1 MKSLTL
7 LLLLSMPTVL
17 LQAHPWVSAYYA
29 GWQQG
34 YYPPSAIDFGAMT
47 HILHFS
53 VEPTSGGNISGA
65 GNGIDATSASQLITP
80 AHAAGVKVLITVGG
94 AGDDDGFINN
104 TTTANL
110 PIFVSNLVTFA
121 VNNGYDGI
129 DVDWED
135 ISNGT
140 RFDSFV
146 SALRAKMDAVKP
158 GMLLTC
164 AYQDGYEDIVAKVQS
179 SFNQINIMT
188 YDMSGAWQGWV
199 TWHNSPLYDG
209 GNRFPSS
216 GGLLPSADGF
226 VNNAVAAGIPLAK
239 LGTGTDFYGYRW
251 DGVSAPLQGWTS
263 TPNVTGNIAYSAL
276 KSSYSNN
283 AILWD
288 ANAGA
293 AYISITSPAQHF
305 ISLDAPITMQAKAN
319 FVKNK
324 GIGGVIIWEL
334 GGGYQSS
341 LPAGH
346 RDSLLQAVKLAFMT
360 TVLPIT
366 LSSFTATIAS
376 NHMVTLHWETTSE
389 TDVYGFDAQR
399 SADNATYQTI
409 GFVEGHGTSLEKHDY
424 SFVDS
429 LPPNGQLSYRIEE
442 VDNSGGHAYSDPI
455 SPTVTSV
462 NMGNVVAFELLQ
474 NYPNPF
480 NPSTVISGQWTV
492 DSYVR
497 LAVYDALGR
506 EVAVLANGRYPAGR
520 YSFTFDGANLASGL
534 YIYRLTAGTFSAVRK
549 MLLVR

>member
-7 LLLLSMPTVL
+7 LLLLSIPAGL

-65 GNGIDATSASQLITP
+65 GNGINATSASQLITP
-80 AHAAGVKVLITVGG
+80 AHAMGVKVLLTVGG
-94 AGDDDGFINN
+94 AGTDGGFINN
-104 TTTANL
+104 TTAATL
-110 PIFVSNLVTFA
+110 PTFVSNLVTFT

-146 SALRAKMDAVKP
+146 SALRAKMDSVRP

-164 AYQDGYEDIVAKVQS
+164 ACQNGYENIVAKVQS
-179 SFNQINIMT
+179 CFDQINIMT
-188 YDMSGAWQGWV
+188 YDMSGAWSGWV
-199 TWHNSPLYDG
+199 TWHNSPIYDG
-209 GNRFPSS
+209 GNRFPST
-216 GGLLPSADGF
+216 GGLLPSADGN
-226 VNNAVAAGIPLAK
+226 VNDAVAAGIPLAK
-239 LGTGTDFYGYRW
+239 LGIGTDFYGYRW
-251 DGVSAPLQGWTS
+251 DGVCAPLEGWTS
-263 TPNVTGNIAYSAL
+263 TPNVTGNIAYSSL
-276 KSSYSNN
+276 KSTYSTNP
-283 AILWD
+283 ILWD
-288 ANAGA
+288 ASAGA
-293 AYISITSPAQHF
+293 AYISITSPSQHF

-324 GIGGVIIWEL
+324 GIGGIIIWEL

-376 NHMVTLHWETTSE
+376 NHMVILNWETMSE
-389 TDVYGFDAQR
+389 TDVYGFDVQR
-399 SADNATYQTI
+399 SGDNLTYQTI
-409 GFVEGHGTSLEKHDY
+409 GFIEGHGTSLVKHDY

-429 LPPNGQLSYRIEE
+429 LPPIGQLIYRLEE
-442 VDNSGGHAYSDPI
+442 LDNSGGHTYSDPI
-455 SPTVTSV
+455 TPTVAGV
-462 NMGNVVAFELLQ
+462 QMGNVVACELLQ

-480 NPSTVISGQWTV
+480 NPTTTIRYSLPIRAHVLLTVYNALGQKVAELVNGDIDAGYHEVQFDGSNHASGVYFYRLQAG
-492 DSYVR
+492 SYVETKR
-497 LAVYDALGR
+497 L
-506 EVAVLANGRYPAGR
+506 
-520 YSFTFDGANLASGL
+520 
-534 YIYRLTAGTFSAVRK
+534 
-549 MLLVR
+549 LLMR

>member
-1 MKSLTL
+1 MKTLIL
-7 LLLLSMPTVL
+7 LLLLSIPAGL
-17 LQAHPWVSAYYA
+17 LQSRPWVSAYYA
-29 GWQQG
+29 GWQQS

-53 VEPTSGGNISGA
+53 VEPTSGGNISGT
-65 GNGIDATSASQLITP
+65 GNGINATTASQLITP
-80 AHAAGVKVLITVGG
+80 AHAAGVKVLLTIGG
-94 AGDDDGFINN
+94 AGTDGGFINN
-104 TTTANL
+104 TTAATL
-110 PIFVSNLVTFA
+110 PTFVSNLVTFA

-146 SALRAKMDAVKP
+146 SALRAKMDSVRP

-164 AYQDGYEDIVAKVQS
+164 AYQDGYENIVANVQS
-179 SFNQINIMT
+179 CFNQINIMT
-188 YDMSGAWQGWV
+188 YDMAGAWPGWV

-209 GNRFPSS
+209 GNRFPST

-226 VNNAVAAGIPLAK
+226 VNNAVAAGIPAAK
-239 LGTGTDFYGYRW
+239 LGIGTDFYGYRW
-251 DGVSAPLQGWTS
+251 DGVCAPLEEWSS
-263 TPNVTGNIAYSAL
+263 TPNVTGNIAYSTL

-288 ANAGA
+288 PSAGA
-293 AYISITSPAQHF
+293 AYITITSPSQHF

-334 GGGYQSS
+334 GGGYQST

-376 NHMVTLHWETTSE
+376 NQSAILNWETMSE
-389 TDVYGFDAQR
+389 TDVYGFNAQR
-399 SADNATYQTI
+399 SVDNMPYQTI
-409 GFVEGHGTSLEKHDY
+409 GFIQGHGTSVAKHDY
-424 SFVDS
+424 TYVDS
-429 LPPNGQLSYRIEE
+429 LPPNGQLTYRLEE
-442 VDNSGGHAYSDPI
+442 VDNSGVLTYSDPVT
-455 SPTVTSV
+455 PTVTSV
-462 NMGNVVAFELLQ
+462 KMGNAVACELFQ

-480 NPSTVISGQWTV
+480 NPTTTIRYDVARTSA
-492 DSYVR
+492 VR
-497 LAVYDALGR
+497 LSVFDVLGR
-506 EVAVLANGRYPAGR
+506 EVQTLVNETKQPGRYEAL
-520 YSFTFDGANLASGL
+520 FDGKDLASGIYL
-534 YIYRLTAGTFSAVRK
+534 YRLQTEGLVQTRK
-549 MLLVR
+549 LMLVK